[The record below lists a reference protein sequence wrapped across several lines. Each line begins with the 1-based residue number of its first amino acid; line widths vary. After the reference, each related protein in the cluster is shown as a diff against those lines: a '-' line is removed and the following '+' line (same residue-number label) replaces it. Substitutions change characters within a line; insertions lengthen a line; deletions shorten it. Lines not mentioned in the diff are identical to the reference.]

1 MQAALPPRVMD
12 ALVQTDVISRENEAG
27 DEDEE
32 EDSGDED
39 FDEDKL
45 DQMEDTVKVSIY
57 KAQVFVRLNP
67 TFQPPEPVDEDELKG
82 LTNYKL
88 RAYILHHHGSL
99 QQCIPS
105 DPRDLLRRATEVF
118 RKLADPEN
126 EYLVEELE
134 SLQRPVLKEFILRN
148 GGSQDDITAKSKA
161 ELRAIACDLHLKK
174 VTPPR

>member
-1 MQAALPPRVMD
+1 MMDTALRSNNIKTEMQTALPPQVMD

-67 TFQPPEPVDEDELKG
+67 TF
-82 LTNYKL
+82 
-88 RAYILHHHGSL
+88 
-99 QQCIPS
+99 
-105 DPRDLLRRATEVF
+105 
-118 RKLADPEN
+118 
-126 EYLVEELE
+126 
-134 SLQRPVLKEFILRN
+134 
-148 GGSQDDITAKSKA
+148 
-161 ELRAIACDLHLKK
+161 
-174 VTPPR
+174 